1 MVNYNIPKLIVVAFI
16 AINIWSCEE
25 EVVDCEPFAIAV
37 NDALTAYTMDRTEE
51 NCISYQA
58 ALQTGIDDGCDSNNV
73 YQTQLSDLNCGC
85 VGLDEAI
92 VTASTNFIADP
103 STETCTAYKTALQSA
118 VDGNCDP
125 SGLYQEII
133 NTLGDCSDPS
143 SGIDCVNLIS
153 GVVTGNLTYSMDPTN
168 ETCNAYRDSLMAA
181 ILGGCDTDSTFQVS
195 FDSVNPSLNDFYRGP
210 DSWKRTMDG
219 VKQLLQFGFQP
230 KLGGTL
236 TPAIEESEQEFM
248 DFFSKQG
255 FAKSDIFFRPLI
267 QGGFSLEGK
276 TLSRGN
282 LLPEVCVDEEG
293 VYWHPLSPNP
303 DFLVTRKL
311 FPFDC
316 TIELFRKEM
325 FQRKRNGIKSFSYQ

>member
-1 MVNYNIPKLIVVAFI
+1 MPLAHSSWGMLMTSDFLPTRLWVYTNYDCNLSCSYCVVRSSPKAEPRAIESNKFRRLIKEAVEQGFD
-16 AINIWSCEE
+16 ELYLTGG
-25 EVVDCEPFAIAV
+25 EPFLHPKIFPLLDYSV
-37 NDALTAYTMDRTEE
+37 PRIKTTILTNATILTPHRLERISSFSPE
-51 NCISYQA
+51 N
-58 ALQTGIDDGCDSNNV
+58 
-73 YQTQLSDLNCGC
+73 LN
-85 VGLDEAI
+85 
-92 VTASTNFIADP
+92 
-103 STETCTAYKTALQSA
+103 
-118 VDGNCDP
+118 
-125 SGLYQEII
+125 
-133 NTLGDCSDPS
+133 
-143 SGIDCVNLIS
+143 
-153 GVVTGNLTYSMDPTN
+153 
-168 ETCNAYRDSLMAA
+168 
-181 ILGGCDTDSTFQVS
+181 FQVS